1 MNPNDLLTIGN
12 LARRTGLTPSAIR
25 FYEDKGLLQS
35 HRTGGNQ
42 RRFLRSDIRRL
53 SFILIVQKLGLSLEE
68 IGEPLRSLPQGRT
81 PSSFDWWKISE
92 AIRESLDRR
101 IAQLQSLRDNLD
113 GCIGCGC
120 LSLKTC
126 KLYNPDDVAAE
137 GGPGPRVLR

>member
-1 MNPNDLLTIGN
+1 MNANDQLSIGD
-12 LARRTGLTPSAIR
+12 LARRTGLSASAIR
-25 FYEDKGLLQS
+25 FDEDKGLIHS
-35 HRTGGNQ
+35 IRTAGNQ

-53 SFILIVQKLGLSLEE
+53 SFILIVQKLGLSLED
-68 IGEPLRSLPQGRT
+68 IGEHLRSLPQGRT

-101 IAQLQSLRDNLD
+101 IEQLQGLRDNLD

-126 KLYNPDDVAAE
+126 KLYNPEDMAADA
-137 GGPGPRVLR
+137 GPGPRVLR

>member
-1 MNPNDLLTIGN
+1 MNANDHLSIGD
-12 LARRTGLTPSAIR
+12 LARRTGLSASAIR
-25 FYEDKGLLQS
+25 FYEDKGLIES
-35 HRTGGNQ
+35 
-42 RRFLRSDIRRL
+42 FLRSDIRRL

-68 IGEPLRSLPQGRT
+68 IGDHLRSLPKGRN

-101 IAQLQSLRDNLD
+101 IAQLQALRDNLD

-126 KLYNPDDVAAE
+126 KLYNPDDIAAE

>member
-1 MNPNDLLTIGN
+1 MNPNDLLTIGD

-25 FYEDKGLLQS
+25 FYEGKGLLQS

-68 IGEPLRSLPQGRT
+68 IGEHLRSLPQGRT